1 MISAT
6 TVCRLKHLY
15 AGRTDMSGKK
25 QRYRLK
31 RFTVGAGQSRLYG
44 SSPQAKVT
52 CEDLQISLTRRR
64 MSAGLS
70 SCVECRVGSMAPL
83 I

>member
-6 TVCRLKHLY
+6 IVCQLKHLY
-15 AGRTDMSGKK
+15 VGRVDMSGEK
-25 QRYRLK
+25 QKYRLK
-31 RFTVGAGQSRLYG
+31 RFTVGAGRSRLYG

-70 SCVECRVGSMAPL
+70 S
-83 I
+83 